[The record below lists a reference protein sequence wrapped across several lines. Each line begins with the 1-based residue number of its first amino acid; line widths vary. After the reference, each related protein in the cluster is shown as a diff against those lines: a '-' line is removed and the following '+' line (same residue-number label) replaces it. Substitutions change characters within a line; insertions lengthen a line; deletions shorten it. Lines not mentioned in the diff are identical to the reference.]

1 MPETSSI
8 CDEQVYHD
16 IYITNA
22 EKLRNFLY
30 YKCGDSDH
38 AEDLMHDSFV
48 KLWKKCAEVTFEKV
62 VGFLYAVANNLFL
75 DHVRSQKV
83 SLKFEK
89 SLLPK
94 SDLNDPLFQL
104 RTDEFRLQIET
115 AISDLPD
122 GQREAFLMN
131 RIDKLTFKEI
141 AHQLEISETSVEK
154 RISKALL
161 NLKGKIEELK
171 QRKI

>member
-1 MPETSSI
+1 MPENASI
-8 CDEQVYHD
+8 CEEHVYRD
-16 IYITNA
+16 IYVSNA

-30 YKCGDSDH
+30 YKCGDQDQ
-38 AEDLMHDSFV
+38 AEDLMHDAFV
-48 KLWKKCAEVTFEKV
+48 KLWKKCAEVAFEKV
-62 VGFLYAVANNLFL
+62 VGFLFTVANNLFL
-75 DHVRSQKV
+75 DQVRSKKV

-89 SLLPK
+89 SILPK
-94 SDLNDPLFQL
+94 SDPNDPFFQL
-104 RTDEFRLQIET
+104 RTDEFREQLET
-115 AISDLPD
+115 AISELPD

-141 AHQLEISETSVEK
+141 AEQLEISQTSVEK